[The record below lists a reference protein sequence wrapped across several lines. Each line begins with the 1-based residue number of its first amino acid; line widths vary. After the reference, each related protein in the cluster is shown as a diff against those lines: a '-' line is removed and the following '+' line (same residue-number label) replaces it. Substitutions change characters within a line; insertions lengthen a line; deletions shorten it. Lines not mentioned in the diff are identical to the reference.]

1 MEGFEF
7 ASSTSSPNVVP
18 YDDQQGARFSTDE
31 TLQLARVGSL
41 RNINDFLI
49 TLSASVRRHNAD
61 FQCLEIAYN
70 AESKSIGYGLTRR
83 GGRRRQEVFPHVFN
97 DLNFKAD
104 YPTYFVWT
112 IKGVFS
118 TVAFRYTGSFK
129 TKPGP
134 RDHISLTERRCPTA
148 KKEEEPPEK

>member
-1 MEGFEF
+1 MTLTRITTTSLKPAIQNLGEDA
-7 ASSTSSPNVVP
+7 ASEELDLELETLPMPNFLELAFYMHQAST
-18 YDDQQGARFSTDE
+18 GFSTDE
-31 TLQLARVGSL
+31 TLHLARVGCL

-49 TLSASVRRHNAD
+49 ALSASVRRHNAD

-112 IKGVFS
+112 INHANGWP
-118 TVAFRYTGSFK
+118 K
-129 TKPGP
+129 TN
-134 RDHISLTERRCPTA
+134 L
-148 KKEEEPPEK
+148 